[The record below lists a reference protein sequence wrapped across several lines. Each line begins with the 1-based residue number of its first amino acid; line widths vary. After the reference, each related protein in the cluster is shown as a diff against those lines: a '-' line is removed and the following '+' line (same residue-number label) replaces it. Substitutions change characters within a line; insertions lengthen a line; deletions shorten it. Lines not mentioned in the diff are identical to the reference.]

1 MKRWQGYK
9 DNYFFMKFFCRC
21 LLFSFLFISQL
32 SYAQTP
38 EAKPKKKHKNTDTL
52 AVINGTLIRLYD
64 FKQQL
69 AATIKEHKSEVKDS
83 VVSDTAFTRFV
94 NVSWDKLVSD
104 IIIDQELQKRKLTL
118 TTEKTIERILKSI
131 PKELKETFTD
141 SSGIFD
147 EKALKAYL
155 NNPNPDPQR
164 TKILDYYQVLFEQQR
179 LAAAL
184 APKAR
189 TEEERM
195 KQLGL
200 WLKNK
205 IAKSNIDDRRTSF
218 GYY

>member
-1 MKRWQGYK
+1 
-9 DNYFFMKFFCRC
+9 MKFFLRYV
-21 LLFSFLFISQL
+21 LLSFLLLPQFA
-32 SYAQTP
+32 YAQTQ

-52 AVINGTLIRLYD
+52 AVVNGTLVRLYD

-83 VVSDTAFTRFV
+83 IVSDTAFTRFV
-94 NVSWDKLVSD
+94 NEAWDKLISD

-118 TTEKTIERILKSI
+118 TTEKAIEKILKSI

-155 NNPNPDPQR
+155 KNPNPDPQR
-164 TKILDYYQVLFEQQR
+164 TKILDYYQILFEEQR

-189 TEEERM
+189 NEEERM
-195 KQLGL
+195 KALGI
-200 WLKNK
+200 WLKRK
-205 IAKSNIDDRRTSF
+205 IATSMIDDRRTSF

>member
-1 MKRWQGYK
+1 MKV
-9 DNYFFMKFFCRC
+9 FIACF
-21 LLFSFLFISQL
+21 LLTVFLLSQL
-32 SYAQTP
+32 SYGQTP
-38 EAKPKKKHKNTDTL
+38 EPKPKKKHKNTDTL

-94 NVSWDKLVSD
+94 NEAWDKLVSD
-104 IIIDQELQKRKLTL
+104 IIIDQELEKRKLTL
-118 TTEKTIERILKSI
+118 TAEKTIEKILRSI

-141 SSGIFD
+141 SSGTFN

-164 TKILDYYQVLFEQQR
+164 TKILDYYQILFEQQR
-179 LAAAL
+179 LAAKL

-195 KQLGL
+195 KALGI
-200 WLKNK
+200 WLQQK
-205 IAKSNIDDRRTSF
+205 ILKSNIDDRRTSF